1 MGWPLFSIHPVLD
14 KNLDDQ
20 AGGPD
25 KMKSIVF
32 QNVPYNILIR
42 ISKIYQA
49 CIKLSYTPSKWC
61 ESDVIFFPK
70 PETPRNDLPNSFRPI
85 SKFDVI
91 LKGLEKLVKW
101 ELERTSL
108 SEKPLHKNQHAYSR
122 VCNVDTTLAQVV
134 DLAEKWPLRHEFT
147 LGAFIDISGAF
158 NNLNPNQ
165 TKGGRNHTAACLD
178 ALPVQ

>member
-1 MGWPLFSIHPVLD
+1 MNSY
-14 KNLDDQ
+14 N

-32 QNVPYNILIR
+32 QNISYNILIR

-61 ESDVIFFPK
+61 ESDVIFLPK
-70 PETPRNDLPNSFRPI
+70 PEKPRNDLPNSFRPI
-85 SKFDVI
+85 SKLNVI

-108 SEKPLHKNQHAYSR
+108 SEKPLHKYTHGHNIPIADFKKNILK
-122 VCNVDTTLAQVV
+122 VLTAF
-134 DLAEKWPLRHEFT
+134 PLE
-147 LGAFIDISGAF
+147 LK
-158 NNLNPNQ
+158 N
-165 TKGGRNHTAACLD
+165 K
-178 ALPVQ
+178 